1 MLHGS
6 VRVPAAA
13 EGHARGA
20 GAALQ
25 VTRDRQVAGQGSQV
39 TQEAGKIEIYY
50 GLGTAAGERLVGAGE
65 LLLVNESHLYYIRS
79 QQSRGFV

>member
-50 GLGTAAGERLVGAGE
+50 WGGISG
-65 LLLVNESHLYYIRS
+65 
-79 QQSRGFV
+79 RGRTTTGQ

>member
-13 EGHARGA
+13 EGHARGT

-39 TQEAGKIEIYY
+39 AQEAGKIEIYY
-50 GLGTAAGERLVGAGE
+50 WVGDRWGEISG
-65 LLLVNESHLYYIRS
+65 
-79 QQSRGFV
+79 RGRTTTGQ